1 LTQFLIFY
9 RGYIGYFWDSDFG
22 QKHSFFSGFSVQNAT
37 PSVCAKCSLKK
48 TEYIK
53 EYALYKRRSEKIEKS
68 Q

>member
-1 LTQFLIFY
+1 MEN
-9 RGYIGYFWDSDFG
+9 
-22 QKHSFFSGFSVQNAT
+22 HSKPQAQNAT